1 MDNFDKNTQMMETA
15 AVDLRTSKVA
25 LKSSAVEEAVR
36 GAFESPLLNDFDLK
50 TARNVLVNITCSD
63 GENGLTMDDLSEI
76 NKQIDEYTGRN

>member
-1 MDNFDKNTQMMETA
+1 M
-15 AVDLRTSKVA
+15 
-25 LKSSAVEEAVR
+25 R

-50 TARNVLVNITCSD
+50 TARNVQVNITCSD